1 MRYKSFGL
9 ILIIL
14 TITISG
20 CKSVET
26 KNFNITIQDKLKNV
40 DKFTKSSI
48 FSEKCEFGSWSSV
61 GWRIK
66 ARSLHKKKKWLK
78 LANNVYTLE
87 NCYNFGDLRLSYY
100 YLGRSAE
107 ELGYYTAAIE
117 YYKLS
122 KNSNHCDDNDISCG
136 NGYVNPNLNTELH
149 LNIIK
154 EAEELRSKFKP
165 VIEASILKTK
175 DLISSIQKSN
185 TFHQDKWELFKN
197 IVKEYK
203 KVRGEYSLNSILR
216 KDRRLRIL
224 KTRIFSFKK
233 ELKRISSS
241 EFEYF
246 SGGND
251 DFFEL
256 YPVKIDQ
263 IRIIAN
269 SEKFIKQLKSKP
281 YKDIVITIKALKL
294 DKTSYFSNNIFD
306 ILIQK
311 ATKDQKPVTLLN
323 YISALR
329 KVSNSGIAL
338 PDGIFDNYEIFYT
351 EVNNENAPIMSVNGV
366 NKFNKVNLKD
376 VQSNADSYLVL
387 AKNKKCN
394 VERSDKS
401 IEVPSSYQNGFK
413 TEKNLSYK
421 WQLDKV
427 REAEKSYNT
436 WLNKVRNSSYQNLS
450 MYKKGFEITESNL
463 RRERS
468 ALDRIDEYKSV
479 PHYESYSFTSITS
492 NIHKT
497 CSVDFYIIDQSRKE
511 YLEIQTLNTHSN
523 SFTLVDNLDTQ
534 DINYSR
540 GSFNNERDVASFN
553 SERFEISLL
562 DSILN
567 NTSKLKV
574 KGYSSLSNFINTSV
588 SFGEG
593 NKLINNISS
602 SYSDDFVKI
611 KYLLDKGIIDK
622 DEFETIKKKII
633 GKM

>member
-281 YKDIVITIKALKL
+281 YKDIVITIKALEL
-294 DKTSYFSNNIFD
+294 DTTSNFRQDIFD

-311 ATKDQKPVTLLN
+311 SIGGKRFDKPVPLFD

-329 KVSNSGIAL
+329 IISNSDINL
-338 PDGIFDNYEIFYT
+338 PDNIFNNYKISYT
-351 EVNNENAPIMSVNGV
+351 EMNNINTPIMSIIRASL
-366 NKFNKVNLKD
+366 KAEPRSTFNL
-376 VQSNADSYLVL
+376 
-387 AKNKKCN
+387 
-394 VERSDKS
+394 
-401 IEVPSSYQNGFK
+401 
-413 TEKNLSYK
+413 
-421 WQLDKV
+421 
-427 REAEKSYNT
+427 
-436 WLNKVRNSSYQNLS
+436 
-450 MYKKGFEITESNL
+450 
-463 RRERS
+463 
-468 ALDRIDEYKSV
+468 
-479 PHYESYSFTSITS
+479 
-492 NIHKT
+492 
-497 CSVDFYIIDQSRKE
+497 FYGNRTKE
-511 YLEIQTLNTHSN
+511 TIL
-523 SFTLVDNLDTQ
+523 
-534 DINYSR
+534 
-540 GSFNNERDVASFN
+540 FN
-553 SERFEISLL
+553 SDLEELQADYPNRLHIYH
-562 DSILN
+562 
-567 NTSKLKV
+567 V
-574 KGYSSLSNFINTSV
+574 
-588 SFGEG
+588 
-593 NKLINNISS
+593 LIM
-602 SYSDDFVKI
+602 
-611 KYLLDKGIIDK
+611 L
-622 DEFETIKKKII
+622 
-633 GKM
+633 